1 MGTDLVSACIF
12 CAGWLLGMD
21 LTPRDGLSGQMGFSY
36 ATMAR
41 RLDVLPGIRVDSSD
55 VTPKFVLVGMGNA
68 WPAPDGLGAGTPAS
82 EWRARIA
89 FGTSHDQ
96 QERKALDDP
105 PLERILTSGTGRY
118 ENFALLGRVQ
128 LDERDS
134 VEFAVDRR
142 AESATDLITI
152 GPDNG
157 NVSSSRSLSASRA
170 DFALGWRHRW
180 PGFEAEIGLHGAEPN
195 GYNSSLGSFQ
205 QGKGTLWGGEA
216 EARWRHAGW
225 TLLLHGE
232 GMWGN
237 LDVHRESE
245 PEFVERDTSEPA
257 SLAAIRVGGGYSW
270 TRTDIF
276 LTTTF
281 ERQKLP
287 FVAIAVTG
295 TEQAAFDR
303 GYDPNSVNDEVYFDL
318 AVRYAV
324 TPAIRIRLDVALA
337 WGAETVSLDDP
348 TGALPP
354 LDLDVHRR
362 GIFGGGLSTSIG
374 TPEAA
379 FFLGADFAIG
389 APPPPPPAPVR

>member
-118 ENFALLGRVQ
+118 ENFALLGRLK
-128 LDERDS
+128 LDDRNS
-134 VEFAVDRR
+134 VELAFDRR
-142 AESATDLITI
+142 AESATDLINI
-152 GPDNG
+152 GPENG

-170 DFALGWRHRW
+170 DFALGLRHRW
-180 PGFEAEIGLHGAEPN
+180 PGFEAEVGLHGAEPN
-195 GYNSSLGSFQ
+195 GYNSSIGSFQ
-205 QGKGTLWGGEA
+205 QGKGTLWGGEV
-216 EARWRHAGW
+216 EARWRHSGW
-225 TLLLHGE
+225 TVLLHGE
-232 GMWGN
+232 GAWGN
-237 LDVHRESE
+237 LDVHRESQ
-245 PEFVERDTSEPA
+245 PDFTERDTSEAA
-257 SLAAIRVGGGYSW
+257 SLTALRVGGGYSW
-270 TRTDIF
+270 ARTDLF

-295 TEQAAFDR
+295 TEQVNFDR

-318 AVRYAV
+318 AVRYAI
-324 TPAIRIRLDVALA
+324 TPAVRIRLDVALA
-337 WGAETVSLDDP
+337 WGAETVSLTDP
-348 TGALPP
+348 AGVLPP
-354 LDLDVHRR
+354 LSLDVHRR

-389 APPPPPPAPVR
+389 APER